1 MMASDQPGLGTS
13 SLRADQG
20 LGPSSDQGLDSLL
33 DQLEH
38 TVSHQ
43 RREET
48 VTRVTKH
55 YSTSLHTTTRDQD
68 SYTTD
73 TNSGYSS
80 SEQYHHTRQADITTM
95 LLLQYDE
102 QSSGGS
108 SHHT

>member
-20 LGPSSDQGLDSLL
+20 TDQGLDSLL

-68 SYTTD
+68 SYTND
-73 TNSGYSS
+73 NSGYSSSGNYQTNLADGYITSS
-80 SEQYHHTRQADITTM
+80 SEQYHHTRQADITT
-95 LLLQYDE
+95 LFLLQ
-102 QSSGGS
+102 
-108 SHHT
+108 